1 MFIKVR
7 EILTEYDPNFM
18 PMGLDEAYLNI
29 TEHLEER
36 LNWPEDKRRH
46 FFNTKSTTE
55 KGKQITLFSCRH
67 LTLRGQTGSFRDP
80 WQNVDGP
87 KS

>member
-7 EILTEYDPNFM
+7 EILMEYDPNFM

-36 LNWPEDKRRH
+36 LNWSEDKRR
-46 FFNTKSTTE
+46 FFYKTESTAE
-55 KGKQITLFSCRH
+55 KGKQITFFSCSH
-67 LTLRGQTGSFRDP
+67 LTLRGQMVSFRDL
-80 WQNVDGP
+80 WQNDST
-87 KS
+87 KL

>member
-36 LNWPEDKRRH
+36 LNWPEHKRRF
-46 FFNTKSTTE
+46 FFNTERTTE
-55 KGKQITLFSCRH
+55 KGKQITLFMQ
-67 LTLRGQTGSFRDP
+67 LPDTEGTNGLI
-80 WQNVDGP
+80 
-87 KS
+87 